1 MYKLAILS
9 AAALS
14 FALVT
19 TTDGFAKNNKGK
31 GMSPGHQMQKY
42 GSKPGYPGASGY
54 APGQVKKMRGKN
66 SRASAPQYRVR

>member
-1 MYKLAILS
+1 MYKLAILG

-19 TTDGFAKNNKGK
+19 TTDGFAKNNKG
-31 GMSPGHQMQKY
+31 MSPGHKMQKF

-54 APGQVKKMRGKN
+54 APGQVKKMRGHN
-66 SRASAPQYRVR
+66 ARAHAPQYRVGR